1 MDEKEKNIV
10 IKAINAYTELESI
23 IGQPY
28 TEGEIYELL
37 DNIRPLVDR
46 WMPKMMCVDELKSDI
61 KIGCVT
67 FEKGT
72 TVIAKC
78 PTCGNW
84 VRKSDKYCGECG
96 QALAPDERGKTFSWE
111 NAVEAG
117 EEFCPIIGERVMTY
131 YAKDMPA
138 FYRYTPPFVD
148 NRGGISWCRYD
159 EDEGDWENVIFVEM
173 EMEGYQYL
181 RLIGKEPEISL

>member
-1 MDEKEKNIV
+1 MNEKEKNIV
-10 IKAINAYTELESI
+10 IKAIDACAELDST
-23 IGQPY
+23 IGQPCSTKDLY
-28 TEGEIYELL
+28 K
-37 DNIRPLVDR
+37 LVDDIKPALER
-46 WMPKMMCVDELKSDI
+46 MMPRMMCVDELKSDI
-61 KIGCVT
+61 KIGCAT
-67 FEKGT
+67 FKKGT

-117 EEFCPIIGERVMTY
+117 EEFCPIISERVMTY
-131 YAKDMPA
+131 YSKDMPA

-148 NRGGISWCRYD
+148 NVGGISWCRYD
-159 EDEGDWENVIFVEM
+159 EDEGDWDNVIFGEM
-173 EMEGYQYL
+173 ESEEYQYL
-181 RLIGKEPEISL
+181 RLIGKELKLSL